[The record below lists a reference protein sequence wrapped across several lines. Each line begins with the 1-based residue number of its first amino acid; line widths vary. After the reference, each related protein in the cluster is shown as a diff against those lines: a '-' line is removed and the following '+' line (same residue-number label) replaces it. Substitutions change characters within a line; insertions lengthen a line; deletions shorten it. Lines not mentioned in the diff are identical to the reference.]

1 MKKAGKRKIIKRS
14 ISKPGQA
21 RVQTASSRKSMIH
34 KTASALKSKYSAFVS
49 LKKLDSSP
57 EKGRNK
63 PGEIKTKRTSG
74 SAIKDEGKDS
84 SEAARA
90 VVNEKIKELSA
101 KSGDSEENSP
111 EKKTEVSQSKDS
123 NVSPEGKKLKQEKYI
138 KSDIVDKL
146 ANKIQAIVSEEEQ
159 ESNEIQSVA
168 LNDSKGDEPDNGDN
182 GNAENGTESNKIDL
196 DKVDTDK
203 SEKGSNKNGS
213 NESDKR
219 DGTENVVSDSSE
231 KTILDEAVIAD
242 EDEEKKDSAEP
253 IEKEL
258 SPEDENDSNEVAS
271 SETAV
276 SGQDSE
282 DVKDDSKTS
291 DAVSKSISESP
302 ASKEEYRKK
311 LQSTIQNCKAKLGME
326 GEDALSDVSVDSS
339 DSEDESSSSE
349 SDEDNDDSSDR
360 ISSEKSEENSQDSH
374 LCQYLEDSKTSENI
388 EKNGNENEEE
398 KTSIELEKAES
409 ATDTSEVVS
418 KVKETEKGGKCSGE
432 TTEEAASVQDTISDT
447 DKEDSESRSIVSSS
461 RESTENTVSPQTE
474 DETNK
479 ETHKTESAMDTSEVV
494 SDQSKQIVSDQS
506 NQSADDDIV
515 KKSDNDS
522 TKKTDLHDV
531 GDRNIAKTSGDEEQ
545 DQTSNTNEVT
555 VESQPKDTNSEP
567 TMEVSDLKDKKS
579 NETISDL
586 KKVPTDP
593 RNNSKEDYE
602 KGQSDLITET
612 DKNHKDTTENEE
624 DSISK
629 ACKVLDAYGTETDN
643 DKGPKAR
650 TISPFENTGMLM
662 EVDNMSD
669 TDSDTGR
676 LQIDLEADTSSP
688 VVTHSSKPTK
698 DSPNKDKEMKHKDKI
713 KSPVKKIKKTT
724 PTKTALK
731 EKILKNKNKPKE
743 SGLKDSDIV
752 LVADGLDSSP
762 EAGVKKVKR
771 KKKNIKECRQ
781 DLTQTLR

>member
-1 MKKAGKRKIIKRS
+1 MKKAGKRKVIKRS

-63 PGEIKTKRTSG
+63 PGEIKNKRTSG

-111 EKKTEVSQSKDS
+111 EKKTKDSQSKDS
-123 NVSPEGKKLKQEKYI
+123 NISPEGKKLKQEKYI
-138 KSDIVDKL
+138 TSDIVDKL

-159 ESNEIQSVA
+159 ESNEMQSVS
-168 LNDSKGDEPDNGDN
+168 LDNSQVDEPDNGN
-182 GNAENGTESNKIDL
+182 SENQSDL
-196 DKVDTDK
+196 DKVDADK
-203 SEKGSNKNGS
+203 VENGSNKNGS
-213 NESDKR
+213 NESDKS
-219 DGTENVVSDSSE
+219 DGKESVVTDSSD

-242 EDEEKKDSAEP
+242 KDKEKKDSAEP

-258 SPEDENDSNEVAS
+258 SPEDVNDSNEVAS
-271 SETAV
+271 SESAV

-326 GEDALSDVSVDSS
+326 GEEALSDVSLDSS
-339 DSEDESSSSE
+339 DSEDESSSSDSE
-349 SDEDNDDSSDR
+349 SDEENDDSSDR
-360 ISSEKSEENSQDSH
+360 ISTEKSEENSQDSH
-374 LCQYLEDSKTSENI
+374 LCQYLEDSKSSENT
-388 EKNGNENEEE
+388 EKNGNENDEE

-418 KVKETEKGGKCSGE
+418 KVKESEKDGKSSGE
-432 TTEEAASVQDTISDT
+432 TAEETASVQDKISDT
-447 DKEDSESRSIVSSS
+447 DKEDYESSSIVSSS
-461 RESTENTVSPQTE
+461 KESTENTVSPQTE
-474 DETNK
+474 DETYK
-479 ETHKTESAMDTSEVV
+479 ETNETESAMDTSEVV

-506 NQSADDDIV
+506 NQSVADDIV
-515 KKSDNDS
+515 KETDNDS

-545 DQTSNTNEVT
+545 DQISNINEVT
-555 VESQPKDTNSEP
+555 VESEPKDTNSEP

-579 NETISDL
+579 NETISDS
-586 KKVPTDP
+586 KEVPTDQ
-593 RNNSKEDYE
+593 RNNSKEDCE

-612 DKNHKDTTENEE
+612 DKNHKDTTANEE

-650 TISPFENTGMLM
+650 NISPFENTGMLM

-688 VVTHSSKPTK
+688 VVTHSAKPTK

-781 DLTQTLR
+781 DLVQTLR